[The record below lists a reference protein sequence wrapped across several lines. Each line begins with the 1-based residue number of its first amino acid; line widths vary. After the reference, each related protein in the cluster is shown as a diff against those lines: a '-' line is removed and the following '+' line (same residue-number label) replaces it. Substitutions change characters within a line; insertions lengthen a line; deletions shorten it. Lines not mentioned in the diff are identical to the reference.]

1 MNKNTFVKNNNI
13 WTWSIRVSNQEK
25 LLIYN
30 KKKLLNNTLQFFI
43 LYLWIEKNFINIDIQ
58 QQKQKKQ
65 SEIIIFIEQI
75 SINKYTKFY
84 INISEFCK
92 LIQPDQKTDSYHPV
106 NCVIHILEVDIMST
120 LDNFTVQDIIEK
132 IQKLIKL
139 KYLRINEFIRDYD
152 FLHNGSITIFI
163 ILFHC

>member
-1 MNKNTFVKNNNI
+1 MIFSSRNK
-13 WTWSIRVSNQEK
+13 
-25 LLIYN
+25 
-30 KKKLLNNTLQFFI
+30 
-43 LYLWIEKNFINIDIQ
+43 
-58 QQKQKKQ
+58 KKQ